1 MRELVSVIGDC
12 TLTPR
17 RNYFAVLCD
26 SIISQQISVHVAR
39 VLFGRFQALFP
50 NRRPN
55 PQRVL
60 HLTED
65 TFRAVGISRQKVGY
79 LKDLAKG
86 FMEGRIVSHRLWRQ
100 RDEDIVNDLVS
111 VRGIGRWTAE
121 MFLIFSLNREDV
133 LPTGDLGIQK
143 AIQRWYGLHDFP
155 GPEQILEIG
164 SHWKPYRTIAS
175 WYLWASLHESFE
187 KVGLP

>member
-65 TFRAVGISRQKVGY
+65 TFRAVGISRQKVWY
-79 LKDLAKG
+79 LKYLAKG

-100 RDEDIVNDLVS
+100 RAAK
-111 VRGIGRWTAE
+111 R
-121 MFLIFSLNREDV
+121 
-133 LPTGDLGIQK
+133 
-143 AIQRWYGLHDFP
+143 
-155 GPEQILEIG
+155 
-164 SHWKPYRTIAS
+164 
-175 WYLWASLHESFE
+175 
-187 KVGLP
+187 

>member
-1 MRELVSVIGDC
+1 MALLNLDNESAVPGFRKASRFLAKRDPVMRELVSVIGDC

-39 VLFGRFQALFP
+39 VLFGRFQSLFP

-65 TFRAVGISRQKVGY
+65 TFRAVGISRQKVWY

-100 RDEDIVNDLVS
+100 R
-111 VRGIGRWTAE
+111 AE
-121 MFLIFSLNREDV
+121 KIEN
-133 LPTGDLGIQK
+133 I
-143 AIQRWYGLHDFP
+143 
-155 GPEQILEIG
+155 
-164 SHWKPYRTIAS
+164 
-175 WYLWASLHESFE
+175 
-187 KVGLP
+187 